1 MITIGKPYIES
12 VEGKVR
18 LCSVVNY
25 DGTDEVIWYGV
36 EEKYSKYLCVERADA
51 FLLAFLPYAMAFK
64 KDIKIEFAVSEKLY
78 YQLNHYYIPSL
89 AKFSNYY
96 SAIKIECDYLDST
109 DYVNKQSAGV
119 ATGFSGGVDS
129 FFTVLKHLNCKEES
143 FRLTHLT
150 FFKVGATGSFGG
162 EGADSTYRIRVQQ
175 FQEYIQSTGL
185 EFVAIE
191 SNISE
196 HAKMSYNYIHTF
208 RSMSAVLALQK
219 LFRIY
224 YYSSTATVGD
234 FSFNVVDCANFDSF
248 NLSNFTVEGI
258 HMYSVGLDCE
268 RLDKQRFIQDY
279 SETYKYLN
287 VCNREAMNCSR
298 CEKCLRTMAGF
309 HCLGTLD
316 KYSHVFD
323 IEYYYSNFPKCMGLL
338 LGKRFDGSCEGN
350 IDAVLIK
357 NMKKVGISIPLSAYF
372 FSIPHV
378 AKSIAYKYAR
388 RIKPIRKWYH
398 KKMSKEL
405 GCNYQDDY

>member
-150 FFKVGATGSFGG
+150 F
-162 EGADSTYRIRVQQ
+162 
-175 FQEYIQSTGL
+175 
-185 EFVAIE
+185 
-191 SNISE
+191 
-196 HAKMSYNYIHTF
+196 
-208 RSMSAVLALQK
+208 SAVLALQK
-219 LFRIY
+219 LFRVY
-224 YYSSTATVGD
+224 YYSSTATVRD

-248 NLSNFTVEGI
+248 NLSNFTVEGV

-268 RLDKQRFIQDY
+268 RLDKQRFIQDFP
-279 SETYKYLN
+279 ETYKYLN

-309 HCLGTLD
+309 HCLGTLE
-316 KYSHVFD
+316 KYSDVFD
-323 IEYYYSNFPKCMGLL
+323 VKYYQENFSKCMGLL
-338 LGKRFDGSCEGN
+338 LGKRFDGSAEGN

-357 NMKKVGISIPLSAYF
+357 NMKKAGIHIPIGAYLK
-372 FSIPHV
+372 SVPH
-378 AKSIAYKYAR
+378 AIRSLAYKYAR
-388 RIKPIRKWYH
+388 KIKPIRKWYH
-398 KKMSKEL
+398 KKMNEEL
-405 GCNYQDDY
+405 GCNYQDN